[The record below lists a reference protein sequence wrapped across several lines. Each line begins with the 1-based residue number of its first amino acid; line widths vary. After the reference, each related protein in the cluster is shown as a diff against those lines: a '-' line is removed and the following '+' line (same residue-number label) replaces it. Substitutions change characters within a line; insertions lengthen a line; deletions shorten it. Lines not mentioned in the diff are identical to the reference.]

1 MQRYDT
7 VTLQAVQTDEGFYN
21 DSPVIGRTGILIYR
35 NADGTERREYRPP
48 EEAFDDNSLNSIR
61 GKPVTLGHHG
71 MVTADNIGNAKAVGT
86 VLSAARKDGNT
97 IRADV
102 VIYNLDTTD
111 RELSCGY
118 TTTLDETAGVTPDG
132 EHYDAIQRNIR
143 YNHLAIVTRGR
154 AGVARLNLDGEQYI
168 EESEDAILEKIKLDS
183 GLEYE
188 AAPEVKLA
196 FDSMKEKAEAD
207 KKAFDELQAKYDVA
221 SAEVEKLKAD
231 AVKAEEAFKADFA
244 EAVKTAIEL
253 REIAKEKGVENA
265 DGMSNDEI
273 KRAVIAKVYPD
284 VKLDGKSADYVEA
297 VFDMSKAVKAE
308 KADKMAEQ
316 REKLNAAPADVKE
329 DSIEDLKAKLLEAE
343 RNLFLGGNE

>member
-48 EEAFDDNSLNSIR
+48 EEAFNDDSLKSIR

-118 TTTLDETAGVTPDG
+118 TTTLDETAGVTPEG
-132 EHYDAIQRNIR
+132 EHYDAVQRNIR

-168 EESEDAILEKIKLDS
+168 EESEDAMEKIKLDS

-196 FDSMKEKAEAD
+196 FDEMKAKAEAD

-231 AVKAEEAFKADFA
+231 AVKAEEAYKADFA
-244 EAVKTAIEL
+244 EAVKTALEL

-284 VKLDGKSADYVEA
+284 VKLDGKSADYIEA
-297 VFDMSKAVKAE
+297 IFDMSKAVKAE
-308 KADKMAEQ
+308 KADAMADQ
-316 REKLNAAPADVKE
+316 RAKLNAKPTETKE

>member
-7 VTLQAVQTDEGFYN
+7 VTLQAVQTDEGFIM
-21 DSPVIGRTGILIYR
+21 DSPVIGRTGILIYQ
-35 NADGTERREYRPP
+35 NADGTTRREYRPP
-48 EEAFDDNSLNSIR
+48 EEAFNADSLKSIR
-61 GKPVTLGHHG
+61 GKPVTVLHHG
-71 MVTADNIGNAKAVGT
+71 MVTADNIGDAKAVGT
-86 VLSAARKDGNT
+86 VLSEARKDGNT

-102 VIYNLDTTD
+102 VIYSLNTAD

-132 EHYDAIQRNIR
+132 EHYDAVQRNIR
-143 YNHLAIVTRGR
+143 YNHLAIVPRGR

-168 EESEDAILEKIKLDS
+168 EESEDSMEKIKLDS

-196 FDSMKEKAEAD
+196 FDSMKAKAEAD
-207 KKAFDELQAKYDVA
+207 KKAFDELQAKFDIA

-231 AVKAEEAFKADFA
+231 AVKAEEAYKADFA

-284 VKLDGKSADYVEA
+284 MKLDGKSADYVEA

-308 KADKMAEQ
+308 KADAMADQ
-316 REKLNAAPADVKE
+316 RAKLNAKPAEEKE

>member
-48 EEAFDDNSLNSIR
+48 EEAFNDDSLKSIR

-118 TTTLDETAGVTPDG
+118 TTTLDETAGVTPEG
-132 EHYDAIQRNIR
+132 EHYDAVQRNIR

-168 EESEDAILEKIKLDS
+168 EESEDAMEKIKLDS
-183 GLEYE
+183 GLEYD

-231 AVKAEEAFKADFA
+231 AVKAEEAYKADFA
-244 EAVKTAIEL
+244 EAVKTALEL

-273 KRAVIAKVYPD
+273 KKAVIAKVYPD
-284 VKLDGKSADYVEA
+284 VKLDGKSADYIEA
-297 VFDMSKAVKAE
+297 IFDMSKAAKVE
-308 KADKMAEQ
+308 KTDKMADQ
-316 REKLNAAPADVKE
+316 REKLNSKPTEPKE
-329 DSIEDLKAKLLEAE
+329 DSIEDLKEKLLEAE

>member
-48 EEAFDDNSLNSIR
+48 EEAFNDDSLKSIR

-118 TTTLDETAGVTPDG
+118 TTELDETAGVTPEG
-132 EHYDAIQRNIR
+132 EHYDAVQRNIR

-168 EESEDAILEKIKLDS
+168 EESEDAMEKIKLDS
-183 GLEYE
+183 GLEYD

-231 AVKAEEAFKADFA
+231 AVRAEE
-244 EAVKTAIEL
+244 
-253 REIAKEKGVENA
+253 G
-265 DGMSNDEI
+265 
-273 KRAVIAKVYPD
+273 
-284 VKLDGKSADYVEA
+284 
-297 VFDMSKAVKAE
+297 
-308 KADKMAEQ
+308 
-316 REKLNAAPADVKE
+316 
-329 DSIEDLKAKLLEAE
+329 
-343 RNLFLGGNE
+343 

>member
-48 EEAFDDNSLNSIR
+48 EEAFDDNSLQSIR

-118 TTTLDETAGVTPDG
+118 TTELDETAGVTPDG

-168 EESEDAILEKIKLDS
+168 EESEDAMEKIKLDS
-183 GLEYE
+183 GLEYD

-196 FDSMKEKAEAD
+196 FDEMKAKAEAD
-207 KKAFDELQAKYDVA
+207 KKAFDELQAKFDVA

-231 AVKAEEAFKADFA
+231 AVKAEEAYKADFA
-244 EAVKTAIEL
+244 EAVKTALEL

-284 VKLDGKSADYVEA
+284 VKLDGKSADYIEA
-297 VFDMSKAVKAE
+297 IFDMSKAVKAE
-308 KADKMAEQ
+308 KADAMADQ
-316 REKLNAAPADVKE
+316 RAKLNAKPTETKE

>member
-48 EEAFDDNSLNSIR
+48 EEAFNDDSLKSIR

-118 TTTLDETAGVTPDG
+118 TTELDETAGVTPEG
-132 EHYDAIQRNIR
+132 EHYDAVQRNIR

-168 EESEDAILEKIKLDS
+168 EESEDAMEKIKLDS

-231 AVKAEEAFKADFA
+231 AVKAEEAYKADFA
-244 EAVKTAIEL
+244 EAVKTALEL

-273 KRAVIAKVYPD
+273 KRAVIGKVYPD
-284 VKLDGKSADYVEA
+284 VKLDGKSADYIEA
-297 VFDMSKAVKAE
+297 IFDMSKSVAVE
-308 KADKMAEQ
+308 KADKMADQ
-316 REKLNAAPADVKE
+316 RAKLNSKPADEKE

>member
-48 EEAFDDNSLNSIR
+48 EEAFNDDSLQSIR

-118 TTTLDETAGVTPDG
+118 MTTLDETAGVTPDG
-132 EHYDAIQRNIR
+132 EHYDAVQRNIR

-168 EESEDAILEKIKLDS
+168 EESEDSMEKIKLDS
-183 GLEYE
+183 GLEYD

-196 FDSMKEKAEAD
+196 FDSMKAKAEAD

-231 AVKAEEAFKADFA
+231 AVKAEEAYKADFA
-244 EAVKTAIEL
+244 EAVKTALEL

-284 VKLDGKSADYVEA
+284 VKLDGKSADYIEA

-308 KADKMAEQ
+308 KADKMADQ
-316 REKLNAAPADVKE
+316 REKLNSKPAEEKE

>member
-7 VTLQAVQTDEGFYN
+7 VTFKAVQTAEGYYN
-21 DSPVIGRTGILIYR
+21 DSPVIGRTGILIYQ

-48 EEAFDDNSLNSIR
+48 EEAFDEISLQSIR

-71 MVTADNIGNAKAVGT
+71 LVTADNIGDAKAVGT
-86 VLSAARKDGNT
+86 VLSDARKDGSN
-97 IRADV
+97 IRADI
-102 VIYNLDTTD
+102 VIYNLDTAD

-118 TTTLDETAGVTPDG
+118 CTTLDETAGVTPDG

-143 YNHLAIVTRGR
+143 YNHLAIVPRGR

-168 EESEDAILEKIKLDS
+168 EESEDIMEKIKLDS
-183 GLEYE
+183 GLEYD

-196 FDSMKEKAEAD
+196 FDEMKAKAEAD

-231 AVKAEEAFKADFA
+231 AVKAEEAYKADFA

-273 KRAVIAKVYPD
+273 KRAVISKAYPD
-284 VKLDGKSADYVEA
+284 MKLDGKSADYIEA
-297 VFDMSKAVKAE
+297 LFDMSKAVP

-316 REKLNAAPADVKE
+316 RAALNSKPAEEKE

-343 RNLFLGGNE
+343 RKLFLGGNE

>member
-48 EEAFDDNSLNSIR
+48 EEAFNDDSLQSIR

-132 EHYDAIQRNIR
+132 EHYDAVQRNIR

-168 EESEDAILEKIKLDS
+168 EESEDSMEKIKLDS
-183 GLEYE
+183 GLEYD

-196 FDSMKEKAEAD
+196 FDSMKAKAEAD

-231 AVKAEEAFKADFA
+231 AVKAEEAYKADFA
-244 EAVKTAIEL
+244 EAVKTALEL

-284 VKLDGKSADYVEA
+284 VKLDGKSADYIEA

-308 KADKMAEQ
+308 KADKMADQ
-316 REKLNAAPADVKE
+316 REKLNSKPAEEKE

>member
-48 EEAFDDNSLNSIR
+48 EEAFNDDSLKSIR

-118 TTTLDETAGVTPDG
+118 TTELDETAGVTPDG

-168 EESEDAILEKIKLDS
+168 EESEDAMEKIKLDS

-196 FDSMKEKAEAD
+196 FDEMKAKAEAD
-207 KKAFDELQAKYDVA
+207 KKAFDELQAKFDVA

-231 AVKAEEAFKADFA
+231 AVKAEEAYKADFA
-244 EAVKTAIEL
+244 EAVKTALEL

-284 VKLDGKSADYVEA
+284 VKLDGKSADYIEA
-297 VFDMSKAVKAE
+297 IFDMSKAVKAE
-308 KADKMAEQ
+308 KADAMADQ
-316 REKLNAAPADVKE
+316 RAKLNAKPTETKE

>member
-48 EEAFDDNSLNSIR
+48 EEAFDDNSLQSIR

-132 EHYDAIQRNIR
+132 EHYDAVQRNIR

-168 EESEDAILEKIKLDS
+168 EESEDSMEKIKLDS
-183 GLEYE
+183 GLEYD

-196 FDSMKEKAEAD
+196 FDSMKAKAEAD

-231 AVKAEEAFKADFA
+231 AVKAEEAYKADFA
-244 EAVKTAIEL
+244 EAVKTALEL

-273 KRAVIAKVYPD
+273 KRAVIAKVYPE
-284 VKLDGKSADYVEA
+284 VKLDGKSADYIEA
-297 VFDMSKAVKAE
+297 IFDMSKAVKAE
-308 KADKMAEQ
+308 KADKMADQ
-316 REKLNAAPADVKE
+316 REKLNSKPAEEKE

-343 RNLFLGGNE
+343 HKLFLGGNE

>member
-48 EEAFDDNSLNSIR
+48 EEAFNDDSLKSIR

-168 EESEDAILEKIKLDS
+168 EESEDAMEKIKLDS
-183 GLEYE
+183 GLEYD

-196 FDSMKEKAEAD
+196 FDEMKAKAEAD
-207 KKAFDELQAKYDVA
+207 KKAYDELQAKFDVA

-231 AVKAEEAFKADFA
+231 AVKAEEAYRADFA
-244 EAVKTAIEL
+244 EAVKTALEL

-284 VKLDGKSADYVEA
+284 VKLDGKSADYIEA
-297 VFDMSKAVKAE
+297 IFDMSKAVKAE
-308 KADKMAEQ
+308 KADAMADQ
-316 REKLNAAPADVKE
+316 RAKLNAKPTETKE

>member
-48 EEAFDDNSLNSIR
+48 EEAFDDNSLQSIR

-71 MVTADNIGNAKAVGT
+71 MVTADNIGDAKAVGT

-132 EHYDAIQRNIR
+132 EHYDAVQRNIR

-168 EESEDAILEKIKLDS
+168 EESEDSMEKIKLDS
-183 GLEYE
+183 GLEYD

-196 FDSMKEKAEAD
+196 FDSMKAKAEAD

-231 AVKAEEAFKADFA
+231 AVKAEEAYKADFV
-244 EAVKTAIEL
+244 EAVKTALEL

-273 KRAVIAKVYPD
+273 KRAVIAKVYPE
-284 VKLDGKSADYVEA
+284 VKLDGKSADYIEA
-297 VFDMSKAVKAE
+297 IFDMSKAVKAE
-308 KADKMAEQ
+308 KADKMADQ
-316 REKLNAAPADVKE
+316 REKLNSKPAEEKE

-343 RNLFLGGNE
+343 HKLFLGGNE

>member
-48 EEAFDDNSLNSIR
+48 EEAFNDDSLKSIR

-132 EHYDAIQRNIR
+132 EHYDAVERNIR

-168 EESEDAILEKIKLDS
+168 EESEDSMEKIKLDS
-183 GLEYE
+183 GLEYD

-196 FDSMKEKAEAD
+196 FDSMKAKAEAD
-207 KKAFDELQAKYDVA
+207 KKAFDELQAKFDVA

-231 AVKAEEAFKADFA
+231 AVKAEEAYKADFA

-273 KRAVIAKVYPD
+273 KRAVIAKVYPE
-284 VKLDGKSADYVEA
+284 VKLDGKSADYIEA
-297 VFDMSKAVKAE
+297 IFDMSKAVKAE
-308 KADKMAEQ
+308 KADKMADQ
-316 REKLNAAPADVKE
+316 REKLNSKPAEEKE

-343 RNLFLGGNE
+343 HKLFLGGNE

>member
-7 VTLQAVQTDEGFYN
+7 VSIQAVQTDEGFIM

-48 EEAFDDNSLNSIR
+48 EEAFNEMSLKSIR
-61 GKPVTLGHHG
+61 GKPVTVLHHG
-71 MVTADNIGNAKAVGT
+71 MVTADNIGNAQAVGT
-86 VLSAARKDGNT
+86 VLSNARKDGNT

-102 VIYNLDTTD
+102 VIYSLDTAD

-132 EHYDAIQRNIR
+132 EHYDAVQRNIR
-143 YNHLAIVTRGR
+143 YNHLAIVPRGR
-154 AGVARLNLDGEQYI
+154 AGVARLNMDGEQYI
-168 EESEDAILEKIKLDS
+168 YESEDKMEKIKLDS
-183 GLEYE
+183 GLEYD

-196 FDSMKEKAEAD
+196 FDAMKEKADADEA
-207 KKAFDELQAKYDVA
+207 
-221 SAEVEKLKAD
+221 EK
-231 AVKAEEAFKADFA
+231 AFKADFA

-273 KRAVIAKVYPD
+273 KRAVIAKAYPD
-284 VKLDGKSADYVEA
+284 MKLDGKSADYVEA
-297 VFDMSKAVKAE
+297 LFDMSKAVKVE

-316 REKLNAAPADVKE
+316 REKLNQKPAENKE

-343 RNLFLGGNE
+343 RNYFLGGNE

>member
-168 EESEDAILEKIKLDS
+168 EESEDAMEKIKLDS

-196 FDSMKEKAEAD
+196 FDSMKAKAEAD

-231 AVKAEEAFKADFA
+231 AVKAEEAYKADFA

-273 KRAVIAKVYPD
+273 KRAVIAKVYPEM
-284 VKLDGKSADYVEA
+284 KLDGKSADYVEA

-308 KADKMAEQ
+308 KADAMADQ
-316 REKLNAAPADVKE
+316 RAKLNQKPADEKE

>member
-48 EEAFDDNSLNSIR
+48 EEAFNDDSLKSIR

-118 TTTLDETAGVTPDG
+118 TTELDETAGVTPDG

-168 EESEDAILEKIKLDS
+168 EESEDAMEKIKLDS

-207 KKAFDELQAKYDVA
+207 KKAYDELQAKYDVA

-231 AVKAEEAFKADFA
+231 AVKAEEAYKADFA
-244 EAVKTAIEL
+244 EAVKTALEL

-273 KRAVIAKVYPD
+273 KRAVIGKVYPD
-284 VKLDGKSADYVEA
+284 VKLDGKSAD
-297 VFDMSKAVKAE
+297 
-308 KADKMAEQ
+308 
-316 REKLNAAPADVKE
+316 
-329 DSIEDLKAKLLEAE
+329 
-343 RNLFLGGNE
+343 

>member
-48 EEAFDDNSLNSIR
+48 EEAFDDNSLQSIR

-118 TTTLDETAGVTPDG
+118 TTELDETAGVTPEG
-132 EHYDAIQRNIR
+132 EHYDAVQRNIR

-168 EESEDAILEKIKLDS
+168 EESEDAMEKIKLDS

-231 AVKAEEAFKADFA
+231 AVKAEEAYKADFA

-284 VKLDGKSADYVEA
+284 VKLDGKSADYIEA
-297 VFDMSKAVKAE
+297 IFDMSKAVKAE
-308 KADKMAEQ
+308 KADAMADQ
-316 REKLNAAPADVKE
+316 RAKLNAKPTETKE

>member
-48 EEAFDDNSLNSIR
+48 EEAFNDDSLKSIR

-118 TTTLDETAGVTPDG
+118 TTTLDETAGVTPEG
-132 EHYDAIQRNIR
+132 EHYDAVQRNIR

-168 EESEDAILEKIKLDS
+168 EESEDAMEKIKLDS

-231 AVKAEEAFKADFA
+231 AVKAEEAYKADFA
-244 EAVKTAIEL
+244 EAVKTALEL

-284 VKLDGKSADYVEA
+284 VKLDGKSADYIEA
-297 VFDMSKAVKAE
+297 IFDMSKAAKAE
-308 KADKMAEQ
+308 KADAMAGQ
-316 REKLNAAPADVKE
+316 REKLNSKPTETKE
-329 DSIEDLKAKLLEAE
+329 DTIEDLKAKLLEAE

>member
-48 EEAFDDNSLNSIR
+48 EEAFNDDSLKSIR

-118 TTTLDETAGVTPDG
+118 TTELDETAGVTPDG

-168 EESEDAILEKIKLDS
+168 EESEDAMEKIKLDS

-231 AVKAEEAFKADFA
+231 AVKAEEAYKADFA
-244 EAVKTAIEL
+244 EAVKTALEL

-284 VKLDGKSADYVEA
+284 VKLDGKSADYIEA
-297 VFDMSKAVKAE
+297 IFDMSKAVKAE
-308 KADKMAEQ
+308 KADAMADQ
-316 REKLNAAPADVKE
+316 RAKLNAKPTETKE

>member
-48 EEAFDDNSLNSIR
+48 EEAFNDDSLKSIR

-132 EHYDAIQRNIR
+132 EHYDAVQRNIR

-168 EESEDAILEKIKLDS
+168 EESEDAMEKIKLDS

-231 AVKAEEAFKADFA
+231 AVKAEEAYKADFA

-253 REIAKEKGVENA
+253 REIAKDKGVENA

-284 VKLDGKSADYVEA
+284 VKLDGKSADYIEA
-297 VFDMSKAVKAE
+297 IFDMSKAVKAE
-308 KADKMAEQ
+308 KADAMADQ
-316 REKLNAAPADVKE
+316 RAKLNSKPTETKE

-343 RNLFLGGNE
+343 RNLFLGGN

>member
-48 EEAFDDNSLNSIR
+48 EEAFNDDSLKSIR

-132 EHYDAIQRNIR
+132 EHYDAVQRNIR

-168 EESEDAILEKIKLDS
+168 EESEDSMEKIKLDS
-183 GLEYE
+183 GLEYD

-231 AVKAEEAFKADFA
+231 AVKAEEAYKADFA
-244 EAVKTAIEL
+244 EAVKTALEL

-273 KRAVIAKVYPD
+273 KRAVIAKVYPE

-308 KADKMAEQ
+308 KADAMADQ
-316 REKLNAAPADVKE
+316 RAKLNAKPTETKE

>member
-168 EESEDAILEKIKLDS
+168 EESEDAMEKIKLDS

-196 FDSMKEKAEAD
+196 FDEMKAKAEAD
-207 KKAFDELQAKYDVA
+207 KKAFDELQAKFDVA
-221 SAEVEKLKAD
+221 CAEVEKLKAD
-231 AVKAEEAFKADFA
+231 AVKAEEAYKADFA

-273 KRAVIAKVYPD
+273 KRAVIAKVYPEM
-284 VKLDGKSADYVEA
+284 KLDGKSADYVEA
-297 VFDMSKAVKAE
+297 VFDMSKAAKAE
-308 KADKMAEQ
+308 KADAMADQ
-316 REKLNAAPADVKE
+316 RAKLNQKPADEKE

>member
-7 VTLQAVQTDEGFYN
+7 VSIQAVQTDEGFIM

-48 EEAFDDNSLNSIR
+48 EEAFDEMSLKSIR
-61 GKPVTLGHHG
+61 GKPVTVLHHG
-71 MVTADNIGNAKAVGT
+71 MVTADNIGNAQAVGT
-86 VLSAARKDGNT
+86 VLSDARKDGNT

-102 VIYNLDTTD
+102 VIYSLDTAD

-132 EHYDAIQRNIR
+132 EHYDAVQRNIR
-143 YNHLAIVTRGR
+143 YNHLAIVPRGR
-154 AGVARLNLDGEQYI
+154 AGVARLNMDGEQYI
-168 EESEDAILEKIKLDS
+168 YESEDKMEKIKLDS
-183 GLEYE
+183 GLEYD

-196 FDSMKEKAEAD
+196 FDAMKEKADAD

-221 SAEVEKLKAD
+221 AAEVEKLKAD
-231 AVKAEEAFKADFA
+231 AVEAEKAFKADFA

-273 KRAVIAKVYPD
+273 KRAVIAKAYPD
-284 VKLDGKSADYVEA
+284 MKLDGKSADYVEA
-297 VFDMSKAVKAE
+297 LFDMSKAVKVE

-316 REKLNAAPADVKE
+316 REKLNQKPAENKE

-343 RNLFLGGNE
+343 HNYFLGGNE